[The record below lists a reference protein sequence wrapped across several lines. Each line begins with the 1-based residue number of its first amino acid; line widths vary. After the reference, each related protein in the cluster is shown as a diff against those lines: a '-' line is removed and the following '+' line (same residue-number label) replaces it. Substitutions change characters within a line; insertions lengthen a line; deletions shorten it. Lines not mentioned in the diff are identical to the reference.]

1 MINCWVTDSEST
13 EVKKNNQDA
22 VEKNGNEF
30 NEDGLR
36 QDGEWL
42 RCPVPDTNG
51 FMRYRVLETKGN
63 HYKVEYQENGG
74 GTLMTASVIEFDIQ
88 KRSIRHDNMPATIR
102 FLRVTS
108 YNQK

>member
-1 MINCWVTDSEST
+1 MTNCWISDSESPVVT
-13 EVKKNNQDA
+13 EINLDA

-30 NEDGLR
+30 NQDGLK

-42 RCPVPDTNG
+42 QCPVPNSKG
-51 FMRYRVLETKGN
+51 FMRDRVLESKGN

-74 GTLMTASVIEFDIQ
+74 GTLTTTSTIEFDIE
-88 KRSIRHDNMPATIR
+88 KRDIHRDGKPVTIR
-102 FLRVTS
+102 VLRVSS